1 MTHEE
6 MGRRVQGLLEVYKL
20 RTEIM
25 ADEAHILALQAQHR
39 VREGQLKI
47 LEMEQRW
54 IDFDSKASG
63 FLDEEKRQM
72 ENLIERTPKDYVS
85 MLCLRDL
92 LLLRPSSHSF
102 VQHISHD

>member
-1 MTHEE
+1 MTPEE

-20 RTEIM
+20 RAEIM
-25 ADEAHILALQAQHR
+25 ADEAHILALQAQKR
-39 VREGQLKI
+39 VREDQLKI

-54 IDFDSKASG
+54 IDFDGKASR

-85 MLCLRDL
+85 MLCIRDL
-92 LLLRPSSHSF
+92 LLLRPPSHSF
-102 VQHISHD
+102 AQYISHY

>member
-1 MTHEE
+1 
-6 MGRRVQGLLEVYKL
+6 
-20 RTEIM
+20 M
-25 ADEAHILALQAQHR
+25 ADEAHILALQAQKR
-39 VREGQLKI
+39 VREDQLKI

-54 IDFDSKASG
+54 IDFDGKASR

-72 ENLIERTPKDYVS
+72 EKLIERTPKDCVS

-102 VQHISHD
+102 VQHVSHY

>member
-20 RTEIM
+20 RTEIT
-25 ADEAHILALQAQHR
+25 ADEAHILALQDQKR
-39 VREGQLKI
+39 VREYQLKV

-54 IDFDSKASG
+54 IDFDGKASG

-72 ENLIERTPKDYVS
+72 EKLMPK
-85 MLCLRDL
+85 MGL
-92 LLLRPSSHSF
+92 P
-102 VQHISHD
+102 

>member
-25 ADEAHILALQAQHR
+25 ADEAHILALQDQKR
-39 VREGQLKI
+39 VREYQLKI
-47 LEMEQRW
+47 LEKEQRW

-72 ENLIERTPKDYVS
+72 EKLIERTPKDYVS

-102 VQHISHD
+102 VQHVSHD